1 MKVGDTVY
9 IRPTFGETYPI
20 GEPQPAK
27 VVYMHPA
34 GRYFTVRFVLPRGRR
49 YYESYPGAA
58 TPKER
63 TQKNEKNRGSK
74 PKGRRR

>member
-34 GRYFTVRFVLPRGRR
+34 GRYFTVRFDLPRGRR

-58 TPKER
+58 TLEER
-63 TQKNEKNRGSK
+63 MQKNEKNSNRKSK
-74 PKGRRR
+74 RRRR

>member
-9 IRPTFGETYPI
+9 IRPTFGETKLT

-27 VVYMHPA
+27 VVYIHPA
-34 GRYFTVRFVLPRGRR
+34 RH

-58 TPKER
+58 TLEER
-63 TQKNEKNRGSK
+63 MQKNEKNSNRKSK
-74 PKGRRR
+74 RRRR